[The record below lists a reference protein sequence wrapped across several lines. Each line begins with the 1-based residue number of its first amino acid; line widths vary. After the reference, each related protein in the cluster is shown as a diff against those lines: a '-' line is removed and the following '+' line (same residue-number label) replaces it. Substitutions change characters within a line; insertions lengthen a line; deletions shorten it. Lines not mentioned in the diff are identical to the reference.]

1 MPREFDMGD
10 GTPPSKGEVQD
21 LKGGHAKTVLAVLT
35 PVLGALS
42 LFGGFVWQASR
53 YPDRAEFDEVKR
65 ELRASL
71 AAADRRTSAIEK
83 DVAVTTVKVDEISKT
98 TDRIENKLDEKRR
111 R

>member
-1 MPREFDMGD
+1 MADDVPNLR
-10 GTPPSKGEVQD
+10 
-21 LKGGHAKTVLAVLT
+21 GGHAKTILAVLT
-35 PVLGALS
+35 PILGALG

-71 AAADRRTSAIEK
+71 AAADRRTGAIEK
-83 DVAVTTVKVDEISKT
+83 DVAITTVKVEQIQKT
-98 TDRIENKLDEKRR
+98 TDRIETKLDEKRR